1 MSLRTREK
9 LVSRTIADRAILCLA
24 VGLLF
29 LPASAVSA
37 DESLKG
43 VACRSVHLGFDA
55 PAGSAFYNEVTIEK
69 SAPGSFF
76 MVCGWDQGYF
86 GLQELADG
94 KKLAIFSV
102 WDSKNDDPQAT
113 PEERR
118 VRVVCHDP
126 AVRAGRFGN
135 EGSGGPSF
143 FPFDWQTGE
152 TYRCL
157 LTGWIDGA
165 RTEYSGF
172 LYLPKDGAWR
182 RLVTFSTPNGGKPLR
197 GCYCFLEDFRRNRI
211 SATQIR
217 EARFGNGWV
226 RNVAGDWLAIRRAR
240 FTADANPVLN
250 IDAGLRQTG
259 FFLATGGETVN
270 SGVKLKDWIDSN
282 DATDGRKPP
291 VDLPEIP
298 R

>member
-1 MSLRTREK
+1 MGRT
-9 LVSRTIADRAILCLA
+9 SADRAIF
-24 VGLLF
+24 GLLVGF
-29 LPASAVSA
+29 LALWHSTVVA
-37 DESLKG
+37 DEGLKG

-55 PAGSAFYNEVTIEK
+55 PAGTAFYNEVTIEK
-69 SAPGSFF
+69 SSPGSFF

-102 WDSKNDDPQAT
+102 WDSENNDPQAT

-118 VRVVCHDP
+118 VQVVYNDP

-135 EGSGGPSF
+135 EGSGGQSF
-143 FPFDWQTGE
+143 FPFDWQTGV

-157 LTGWIDGA
+157 LTSRIDVA

-172 LYLPKDGAWR
+172 LYLPKEETWR
-182 RLVTFSTPNGGKPLR
+182 RLVTFSAPNGGKPLR
-197 GCYCFLEDFRRNRI
+197 GCYCFLEDFRRNRV

-226 RNVAGDWLAIRRAR
+226 RSANGNWLAIGRAR

-250 IDAGLRQTG
+250 IDAGPRQEG

-270 SGVKLKDWIDSN
+270 SGAKLKDWIELTESADERRLP
-282 DATDGRKPP
+282 A
-291 VDLPEIP
+291 DLPVLP

>member
-1 MSLRTREK
+1 MDRT
-9 LVSRTIADRAILCLA
+9 SADRAIF
-24 VGLLF
+24 GLLVGF
-29 LPASAVSA
+29 LALWHSTVVA
-37 DESLKG
+37 DEGLKDI
-43 VACRSVHLGFDA
+43 ACRSVHLGFDA
-55 PAGSAFYNEVTIEK
+55 PAGTEFYNEITIEK

-102 WDSKNDDPQAT
+102 WDSENNDPQAT

-118 VRVVCHDP
+118 VRVVDHDP

-135 EGSGGPSF
+135 EGSGGQSF
-143 FPFDWQTGE
+143 FPFDWQTGV

-157 LTGWIDGA
+157 LTSRIVGA

-172 LYLPKDGAWR
+172 LCLPKEGTWQ
-182 RLVTFSTPNGGKPLR
+182 RLVTFSAPNGGKPLR
-197 GCYCFLEDFRRNRI
+197 GYYSFLEDFRRNRI

-217 EARFGNGWV
+217 EARFGGGWV
-226 RNVAGDWLAIRRAR
+226 RNADGDWLALKRAR

-250 IDAGLRQTG
+250 IDAGLRQGG
-259 FFLATGGETVN
+259 FYLATGGETVN
-270 SGVKLKDWIDSN
+270 SGAQLKDWIDLK
-282 DATDGRKPP
+282 DPTDDLKPP

>member
-1 MSLRTREK
+1 M
-9 LVSRTIADRAILCLA
+9 SRTIADRAIFGLVVGFLCL
-24 VGLLF
+24 LE
-29 LPASAVSA
+29 SAVSA

-43 VACRSVHLGFDA
+43 IACRSVHLGFDA

-69 SAPGSFF
+69 TAPGSFF

-102 WDSKNDDPQAT
+102 WDSENNDPQAT

-118 VRVVCHDP
+118 VRVVYHDP

-135 EGSGGPSF
+135 EGSGGQSF

-157 LTGWIDGA
+157 LTGRVDGA
-165 RTEYSGF
+165 RTEYTGF
-172 LYLPKDGAWR
+172 LYLPKEGGWR
-182 RLVTFSTPNGGKPLR
+182 RLVTFSAPNGGKSLR
-197 GCYCFLEDFRRNRI
+197 GYYSFLEDFRRNRV

-226 RNVAGDWLAIRRAR
+226 RNVDGDWLAIKRAR
-240 FTADANPVLN
+240 FTADGNPVLN
-250 IDAGLRQTG
+250 IDAGLRQGG

-270 SGVKLKDWIDSN
+270 RGARLKDWIDSK
-282 DATDGRKPP
+282 DSPDERKPP
-291 VDLPEIP
+291 ADLPEIP